1 MRCVSNHSW
10 QELKKEPLPY
20 AKHRHCLL
28 YWGGSPLEQ
37 ALIVFRTLDKD
48 VGAEIFANLANEQQE
63 DLIGAI
69 TDEEDSTPYAG
80 LMIDDAV
87 DMLGE
92 LPANLVNRILR
103 HTSPQTRT
111 LINQYLLYPE
121 FSAGSIMTA
130 EFVQLKK
137 EFSVKE
143 AINHIR
149 HVGGQGDNL
158 YLLCYQ
164 PKPQAWGD
172 YNSTHPL
179 CWQTMRR

>member
-1 MRCVSNHSW
+1 MEKEFDHLYECVSNHSW
-10 QELKKEPLPY
+10 QELKKSLSHMQNIDIASFIEGL
-20 AKHRHCLL
+20 
-28 YWGGSPLEQ
+28 SFEQ

-48 VGAEIFANLANEQQE
+48 VAAEIFANLANEQQE

-69 TDEEDSTPYAG
+69 TDEEIQHLMRG

-149 HVGGQGDNL
+149 HVGEDRE
-158 YLLCYQ
+158 
-164 PKPQAWGD
+164 
-172 YNSTHPL
+172 T
-179 CWQTMRR
+179 